1 MSKASS
7 IRELSSEQLE
17 HELRGAQESLF
28 RLRLQAAT
36 ERNDVPSNSKKLRR
50 RIAQILT
57 VRRERELG

>member
-7 IRELSSEQLE
+7 IRELSSEQLD

-36 ERNDVPSNSKKLRR
+36 ERNDVPTNAKKLRR

-57 VRRERELG
+57 VRREREQF

>member
-7 IRELSSEQLE
+7 IRELSTEQLD

-28 RLRLQAAT
+28 RLRLQAAM

>member
-50 RIAQILT
+50 RLAQILT

>member
-7 IRELSSEQLE
+7 IRELSSEQLD

-36 ERNDVPSNSKKLRR
+36 ERNDVPTNARKLRR

-57 VRRERELG
+57 VRREREQS

>member
-7 IRELSSEQLE
+7 IRELSSEQLG

>member
-7 IRELSSEQLE
+7 IRELSSEQLD

-36 ERNDVPSNSKKLRR
+36 ERNDVPTNAKKLRR

-57 VRRERELG
+57 VRREREHS

>member
-36 ERNDVPSNSKKLRR
+36 ERNDVPTNAKKLRR

-57 VRRERELG
+57 VRREREQS

>member
-7 IRELSSEQLE
+7 IRELSGEQLE

-28 RLRLQAAT
+28 RLRVQAAS

>member
-7 IRELSSEQLE
+7 IRELSSEQLD

-36 ERNDVPSNSKKLRR
+36 ERNDVPTNAKKLRR

-57 VRRERELG
+57 VRREREQS

>member
-7 IRELSSEQLE
+7 IRELSSEQLD
-17 HELRGAQESLF
+17 HELRGAQESLL

-36 ERNDVPSNSKKLRR
+36 ERNDVPTNAKKLRR

-57 VRRERELG
+57 VRREREQS